1 MTLAGCGSSPTA
13 PPPTPAAPTVS
24 CPASVTLESPENT
37 PLPAGF
43 AVPTA
48 SGGQSP
54 VSVSCSAQPGA
65 LFPLGTTT
73 VSCTATDALQ
83 RTATCS
89 FAVTIAPTPRIS
101 KTKFLTFGD
110 SITDGRCGPGGRT
123 CTPYADRLATLLR
136 ARYMQQTFT
145 VIESGIPGET
155 ASDDITE
162 SSVSTNG
169 QDRLGPELT
178 QYSPEV
184 LLLMEG
190 TNDLFFRQEEGV
202 TLALQALNRMI
213 DIAQSRGVQVF
224 IATIPPQ
231 RAGGSRDAVSKLIP
245 GLNTQ
250 LKTMAAGKGATVV
263 DVNAALS
270 ADIAAYISE
279 DDLHPTDAG
288 LQVIAETFYAAVRQA
303 LDTTPATA
311 GVRR

>member
-1 MTLAGCGSSPTA
+1 
-13 PPPTPAAPTVS
+13 
-24 CPASVTLESPENT
+24 
-37 PLPAGF
+37 
-43 AVPTA
+43 
-48 SGGQSP
+48 
-54 VSVSCSAQPGA
+54 
-65 LFPLGTTT
+65 
-73 VSCTATDALQ
+73 
-83 RTATCS
+83 
-89 FAVTIAPTPRIS
+89 
-101 KTKFLTFGD
+101 
-110 SITDGRCGPGGRT
+110 
-123 CTPYADRLATLLR
+123 
-136 ARYMQQTFT
+136 MQQTFT
-145 VIESGIPGET
+145 VVESGIPGET
-155 ASDDITE
+155 ASDDIT
-162 SSVSTNG
+162 SSVDTNG

-202 TLALQALNRMI
+202 TLALQALGRMI
-213 DIAQSRGVQVF
+213 DIAQARGVQVF

-311 GVRR
+311 GLRR